1 MKISSKSTVPVSCNR
16 DCGAGCPLLAH
27 IQEGKITKIT
37 DNPLKD
43 GLLKGCIRGYRMPA
57 TLYSNKR
64 IRMPLL
70 RNGNRGSCS
79 FREISW
85 EEALLRISEKLD
97 EIRNR
102 YSSFSIFP
110 FDGSGSCR
118 GAVHNTGLLTK
129 RFFSLFGGFMGR
141 PDSYSNAAAAYSA
154 MHVFGTRMV
163 GFDSPTLQNS
173 KLIIL
178 WGANLCETRFGCQ
191 IESWIKKTK
200 KNGVPVIAIDPRRSL
215 TVEKL
220 STQWI
225 PINPGTDSA
234 MMAAVLYV
242 LILERYADLDFA
254 ATYSA
259 GFDDLTA
266 YIMGQNDGIPKDPC
280 WAQGICG
287 VAAKTIIDFARKY
300 GKIKP
305 AALLPGLSIQ
315 RTLGGEETYRF
326 APALQLAT
334 GNVGQLGGSSGG
346 EFWGKL
352 PIPNFPKMT
361 VPAFAPFPKIPI
373 YQWPDAVLN
382 GKAGGHYAD
391 IKAIY
396 NVGSNLLNQGSD
408 IRKNISAFQK
418 VDFVVS
424 HDLFMTPTAMFSD
437 IILPATTFLERED
450 VVFPADNYLFYSA
463 KASNTLHKARNDYDI
478 FWDLSERLGFGEAY
492 SENRTAEQWLNKFL
506 DASEIGDIDLFKS
519 TGIFKGAGQRRVGL
533 MEYIRNPEK
542 IPLKTPSGKIEIRS
556 EAFAKAGFSAT
567 PECRVAQ
574 PGASYPLRL
583 ITPHSRY
590 KVNSQNSNMSWTEK
604 LLPPSIEMH
613 LFDGKERNIKTGDF
627 VHVISTEGEMKI
639 EVKLTENI
647 IQGTVCLYQ
656 GFWSTRD
663 ENGTEI
669 GGSANILTSTIPTQP
684 SKGSRTHS
692 VFVEIK
698 KV

>member
-1 MKISSKSTVPVSCNR
+1 MKINGENTVPVSCNR

-27 IQEGKITKIT
+27 IRGGRIKKIT

-43 GLLKGCIRGYRMPA
+43 GLMKGCIRGYRMPA
-57 TLYSNKR
+57 TLYSDKR
-64 IRMPLL
+64 IRTPLL
-70 RNGNRGSCS
+70 RYGDRGAGR

-85 EEALLRISEKLD
+85 EEALCRISEKLD

-102 YSSFSIFP
+102 NSSFSVFP

-129 RFFSLFGGFMGR
+129 RFFSLFGGFIER
-141 PDSYSNAAAAYSA
+141 SDSYSNAASA
-154 MHVFGTRMV
+154 FSTMVVFGTRMV

-191 IESWIKKTK
+191 IESWIRKRK
-200 KNGVPVIAIDPRRSL
+200 KNGIPIIVIDPRRSL
-215 TVEKL
+215 TVKNL

-242 LILERYADLDFA
+242 LLREGYVDQDFA
-254 ATYSA
+254 GKYSV
-259 GFDDLTA
+259 GFDELSA
-266 YIMGQNDGIPKDPC
+266 YIMGQNDGLPKDPR
-280 WAQGICG
+280 WAQGICN
-287 VAAKTIIDFARKY
+287 VKAETIIDFARTY
-300 GKIKP
+300 GKSKP

-326 APALQLAT
+326 APALQTAT
-334 GNVGQLGGSSGG
+334 GNVGQPGGSSGG

-352 PIPNFPKMT
+352 PIPYFPKMT
-361 VPAFAPFPKIPI
+361 VPNSASFPKTPI
-373 YQWPDAVLN
+373 YQWPDAVLK
-382 GKAGGHYAD
+382 GKAGGYHAD

-408 IRKNISAFQK
+408 IKKNIKAFQK

-424 HDLFMTPTAMFSD
+424 HDLFMTPTALFSD

-478 FWDLSERLGFGEAY
+478 FWELSDRLGYGEAF
-492 SENRTAEQWLNKFL
+492 SGNRTSEEWLNKFIE
-506 DASEIGDIDLFKS
+506 ASEVEDIDLFKS
-519 TGIFKGAGQRRVGL
+519 TGIFKGKNQMRVGL
-533 MEYIRNPEK
+533 AEYIRDPGKN
-542 IPLKTPSGKIEIRS
+542 PLKTPSGKIEIRS
-556 EAFAKAGFSAT
+556 EAFAKTGFSAT
-567 PECRVAQ
+567 PECRITQ
-574 PGASYPLRL
+574 PGTSYPLRL

-590 KVNSQNSNMSWTEK
+590 KVNSQNSNMSWAER
-604 LLPPSIEMH
+604 LLPPSIEMNR
-613 LFDGKERNIKTGDF
+613 LDGKERNIRTGNF
-627 VHVISTEGEMKI
+627 VRVISKEGEMKI
-639 EVKLTENI
+639 KVKLTENI
-647 IQGTVCLYQ
+647 IRGVVCLYQ

-663 ENGTEI
+663 EKGTET
-669 GGSANILTSTIPTQP
+669 GGSANILTSTISTQP

-692 VFVEIK
+692 VFVKIE